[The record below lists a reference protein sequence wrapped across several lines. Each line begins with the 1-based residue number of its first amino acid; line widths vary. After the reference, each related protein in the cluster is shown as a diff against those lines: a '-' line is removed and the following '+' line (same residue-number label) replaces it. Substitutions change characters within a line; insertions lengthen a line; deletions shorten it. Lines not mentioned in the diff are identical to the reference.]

1 MTKRIYRKEYEVIV
15 IGAGHAGCEAALASS
30 RMKAKTLLITS
41 NTDNIAHMSC
51 NPAIGGLAKSHLVRE
66 IDALGGEM
74 ARNIDRTG
82 IQFRML
88 NLKKGPAVQAPRAQ
102 ADRIDY
108 KVSMRKAFEKEKN
121 LDIKQGLVEE
131 ILVKG
136 KRTIGIKTQTGV
148 EYRGQSIVLASG
160 TFLKGLILIGKLS
173 FPAGRIGEFSAD
185 RLSDSLKKIG
195 LKTGRLNTCTP
206 PRIEGKT
213 VNFSALIPQSGDSPP
228 PPLSFSTKEITIKQ
242 IPCYLTF
249 TNDATHR
256 IIKKHLKDSPL
267 ASGEAKG
274 LPPRYCPSI
283 EEKIAR
289 FPDKKRHQIF
299 IEPEG
304 RDTTECYV
312 NGFFTGFSEE
322 VQLEA
327 LRSLKGLEKVEIT
340 KPGYAIEYDFVPPT
354 QLKPSLE
361 TKKVENLFLA
371 GQINGTS
378 GYEEAA
384 GQGIIAG
391 INAVLKMRKK
401 EPFILDRSEAYIGVL
416 IDDLVTKGT
425 KEPYRMFTSRAEYR
439 LILRCDNA
447 DQRLTKYGYRLG
459 LVSRKEYERCRKKY
473 ARIEEEIARLKKNF
487 VRPTK
492 RINNLLK
499 KRGTDT
505 IKESTSLA
513 QLLKRPEVSYKDLAR
528 IDKGCKMVSSA
539 MARGIE
545 IALKYEGYIK
555 RELGQ
560 IERFKRLEKK
570 RIPPDF
576 DYSNLRGLRF
586 ESKEKLNSIRPVS
599 IGQASRISGVNP
611 SDISLLLIYIT
622 RGQRQRN
629 GRSKRA

>member
-1 MTKRIYRKEYEVIV
+1 MAQYKKEYDVIV
-15 IGAGHAGCEAALASS
+15 VGGGHAGCEASLAST

-41 NTDNIAHMSC
+41 SLDNIAHMSC
-51 NPAIGGLAKSHLVRE
+51 NPAIGGLGKSQLVRE

-88 NLKKGPAVQAPRAQ
+88 NTKKGPAVQAPRAQ
-102 ADRIDY
+102 ADRRNYRI
-108 KVSMRKAFEKEKN
+108 SMRRVLEKEKN
-121 LDIKQGLVEE
+121 LDIKQDLVEK
-131 ILVKG
+131 IIVKG
-136 KRTIGIKTQTGV
+136 ERIIGIRTQIGI
-148 EYRGQSIVLASG
+148 EYRGKTVILATG
-160 TFLKGLILIGKLS
+160 TFLKGLILMGKIS
-173 FPAGRIGEFSAD
+173 FPAGRMGEFPAD

-195 LKTGRLNTCTP
+195 LKLARLNTCTP

-213 VNFSALIPQSGDSPP
+213 VNFSELIKQPGDTPPSPF
-228 PPLSFSTKEITIKQ
+228 SFSTKEIKIEQ

-256 IIKKHLKDSPL
+256 VIKKNLKDSPL
-267 ASGEAKG
+267 ITGEARG
-274 LPPRYCPSI
+274 LPPRYCPSV

-289 FPDKKRHQIF
+289 FPEKKRHQIF

-304 RDTTECYV
+304 RDTTEHYV
-312 NGFFTGFSEE
+312 NGFFTGFSKEI
-322 VQLEA
+322 QIEA
-327 LRSLKGLEKVEIT
+327 LRTMRGLEKVEIT
-340 KPGYAIEYDFVPPT
+340 KPGYAIEYDFVFPT

-361 TKKVENLFLA
+361 TKRIGNLFLA

-384 GQGIIAG
+384 AQGIMAG
-391 INAVLKMRKK
+391 INAVLKIRGK
-401 EPFILDRSEAYIGVL
+401 EPFILNRSEAYIGVL

-447 DQRLTKYGYRLG
+447 DQRLLKYGHRFG
-459 LVSRKEYERCRKKY
+459 LVSRKEYERCQRKY
-473 ARIEEEIARLKKNF
+473 AQVEEEIRRLKKSRA
-487 VRPTK
+487 RPTK
-492 RINNLLK
+492 RVNNLLK
-499 KRGTDT
+499 RLGTDS
-505 IKESTSLA
+505 IKEDTPLS
-513 QLLKRPEVSYKDLAR
+513 QLLKRPEVRYRDLVK
-528 IDKGCKMVSSA
+528 IDEGKKKISSEVA
-539 MARGIE
+539 QGVE

-555 RELGQ
+555 RELRQ

-570 RIPPDF
+570 RIPSDF
-576 DYSNLRGLRF
+576 NYSKLEGLRM

-611 SDISLLLIYIT
+611 SDISLLLVYLA
-622 RGQRQRN
+622 RGERKKNEQ
-629 GRSKRA
+629 GKRA

>member
-1 MTKRIYRKEYEVIV
+1 MAQYKKEYDVIV
-15 IGAGHAGCEAALASS
+15 VGGGHAGCEASLAST

-41 NTDNIAHMSC
+41 SLDNIAHMSC
-51 NPAIGGLAKSHLVRE
+51 NPAIGGLGKSQLVRE

-88 NLKKGPAVQAPRAQ
+88 NTKKGPAVQAPRAQ
-102 ADRIDY
+102 ADRRNYRI
-108 KVSMRKAFEKEKN
+108 SMRRVLEKEKN
-121 LDIKQGLVEE
+121 LDIKQDLVEK
-131 ILVKG
+131 IIVKG
-136 KRTIGIKTQTGV
+136 ERIIGIRTQIGI
-148 EYRGQSIVLASG
+148 EYKGKAVILATG
-160 TFLKGLILIGKLS
+160 TFLKGLILMGKIS
-173 FPAGRIGEFSAD
+173 FPAGRMGEFPAD

-195 LKTGRLNTCTP
+195 LKLARLNTCTP

-213 VNFSALIPQSGDSPP
+213 VNFSELIKQPGDTPPSPF
-228 PPLSFSTKEITIKQ
+228 SFSTKEIKIEQ

-256 IIKKHLKDSPL
+256 VIKKNLKDSPL
-267 ASGEAKG
+267 ITGEARG
-274 LPPRYCPSI
+274 LPPRYCPSV

-289 FPDKKRHQIF
+289 FPEKKRHQIF

-304 RDTTECYV
+304 RDTTEHYV
-312 NGFFTGFSEE
+312 NGFFTGFSKEI
-322 VQLEA
+322 QLEA
-327 LRSLKGLEKVEIT
+327 LRTMKGLEKVEIT
-340 KPGYAIEYDFVPPT
+340 KPGYAIEYDFVFPT

-361 TKKVENLFLA
+361 TKRIGNLFLA

-384 GQGIIAG
+384 AQGIMAG
-391 INAVLKMRKK
+391 INAVLKIRGK
-401 EPFILDRSEAYIGVL
+401 EPFILNRSEAYIGVL

-447 DQRLTKYGYRLG
+447 DQRLLKYGHRFG
-459 LVSRKEYERCRKKY
+459 LVSRKEYERCQRKY
-473 ARIEEEIARLKKNF
+473 AQVEEEIRRLKKSRA
-487 VRPTK
+487 RPTK
-492 RINNLLK
+492 RVNNLLK
-499 KRGTDT
+499 RLGTDS
-505 IKESTSLA
+505 IKEDTPLS
-513 QLLKRPEVSYKDLAR
+513 QLLKRPEVRYRDLVK
-528 IDKGCKMVSSA
+528 IDEGKKKISSEVA
-539 MARGIE
+539 QGVE

-555 RELGQ
+555 RELRQ

-570 RIPPDF
+570 RIPSDF
-576 DYSNLRGLRF
+576 NYSKLEGLRM

-611 SDISLLLIYIT
+611 SDISLLLVYLA
-622 RGQRQRN
+622 RGERKKSEQ
-629 GRSKRA
+629 GKRA

>member
-1 MTKRIYRKEYEVIV
+1 MAQYKKEYDVIV
-15 IGAGHAGCEAALASS
+15 VGGGHAGCEASLAST

-41 NTDNIAHMSC
+41 SLDNIAHMSC
-51 NPAIGGLAKSHLVRE
+51 NPAIGGLGKSQLVRE

-88 NLKKGPAVQAPRAQ
+88 NTKKGPAAQAPRAQ
-102 ADRIDY
+102 ADRRNYRI
-108 KVSMRKAFEKEKN
+108 SMRRVLEKEKN
-121 LDIKQGLVEE
+121 LDIKEGLVEE
-131 ILVKG
+131 IIVKG
-136 KRTIGIKTQTGV
+136 NKTIGIRTQTGI
-148 EYRGQSIVLASG
+148 EYKGKAVILATG
-160 TFLKGLILIGKLS
+160 TFLKGLILMGKIS
-173 FPAGRIGEFSAD
+173 FPAGRMGEFPAD

-195 LKTGRLNTCTP
+195 LKLARLNTCTP

-213 VNFSALIPQSGDSPP
+213 VNFSELIKQPGDTPPSPF
-228 PPLSFSTKEITIKQ
+228 SFSTKEIKIEQ

-256 IIKKHLKDSPL
+256 VIKKNLKDSPL
-267 ASGEAKG
+267 ITGEARG
-274 LPPRYCPSI
+274 LPPRYCPSV

-289 FPDKKRHQIF
+289 FPEKKRHQIF

-304 RDTTECYV
+304 RDTTEHYV
-312 NGFFTGFSEE
+312 NGFFTGFSKEI
-322 VQLEA
+322 QIEA
-327 LRSLKGLEKVEIT
+327 LRTMRGLEKVEIT
-340 KPGYAIEYDFVPPT
+340 KPGYAIEYDFVFPT

-361 TKKVENLFLA
+361 TKRIGNLFLA

-384 GQGIIAG
+384 AQGIMAG
-391 INAVLKMRKK
+391 INAVLKIRGK
-401 EPFILDRSEAYIGVL
+401 EPFILNRSEAYIGVL

-447 DQRLTKYGYRLG
+447 DQRLLKYGHRFG
-459 LVSRKEYERCRKKY
+459 LVSRKEYERCQRKY
-473 ARIEEEIARLKKNF
+473 AQVEEEIRRLKKSRA
-487 VRPTK
+487 RPTK
-492 RINNLLK
+492 SVNNLLK
-499 KRGTDT
+499 RLGTDS
-505 IKESTSLA
+505 IKEDTPLS
-513 QLLKRPEVSYKDLAR
+513 QLLKRPEVRYRDLVK
-528 IDKGCKMVSSA
+528 IDEGKKKISSEVA
-539 MARGIE
+539 QGVE

-555 RELGQ
+555 RELRQ

-570 RIPPDF
+570 RIPSDF
-576 DYSNLRGLRF
+576 NYSKLEGLRM

-611 SDISLLLIYIT
+611 SDISLLLVYLA
-622 RGQRQRN
+622 RGERKKNEQ
-629 GRSKRA
+629 GKRA

>member
-1 MTKRIYRKEYEVIV
+1 MAQYKKEYDVIV
-15 IGAGHAGCEAALASS
+15 VGGGHAGCEASLAST

-41 NTDNIAHMSC
+41 SLDNIAHMSC
-51 NPAIGGLAKSHLVRE
+51 NPAIGGLGKSQLVRE

-88 NLKKGPAVQAPRAQ
+88 NTKKGPAVQAPRAQ
-102 ADRIDY
+102 ADRRNYRI
-108 KVSMRKAFEKEKN
+108 SMRRVLEKEKN
-121 LDIKQGLVEE
+121 LDIKQDLVEK
-131 ILVKG
+131 IIVKG
-136 KRTIGIKTQTGV
+136 ERIIGIRTQIGI
-148 EYRGQSIVLASG
+148 EYKGKAVILATG
-160 TFLKGLILIGKLS
+160 TFLKGLILMGKIS
-173 FPAGRIGEFSAD
+173 FPAGRMGEFPAD

-195 LKTGRLNTCTP
+195 LKLARLNTCTP

-213 VNFSALIPQSGDSPP
+213 VNFSELIKQPGDTPPSPF
-228 PPLSFSTKEITIKQ
+228 SFSTKEIKIEQ

-256 IIKKHLKDSPL
+256 VIKKNLKDSPL
-267 ASGEAKG
+267 ITGEARG
-274 LPPRYCPSI
+274 LPPRYCPSV

-289 FPDKKRHQIF
+289 FPEKKRHQIF

-304 RDTTECYV
+304 RDTTEHYV
-312 NGFFTGFSEE
+312 NGFFTGFSKEI
-322 VQLEA
+322 QLEA
-327 LRSLKGLEKVEIT
+327 LRTMKGLEKVEIT
-340 KPGYAIEYDFVPPT
+340 KPGYAIEYDFVFPT

-361 TKKVENLFLA
+361 TKRIGNLFLA

-384 GQGIIAG
+384 AQGIMAG
-391 INAVLKMRKK
+391 INAVLKIRGK
-401 EPFILDRSEAYIGVL
+401 EPFILNRSEAYIGVL

-447 DQRLTKYGYRLG
+447 DQRLLKYGHRFG
-459 LVSRKEYERCRKKY
+459 LVSRKEYERCQRKY
-473 ARIEEEIARLKKNF
+473 AQVEEEIRRLKKSRA
-487 VRPTK
+487 RPTK
-492 RINNLLK
+492 RVNNLLK
-499 KRGTDT
+499 RLGTDS
-505 IKESTSLA
+505 IKEDTPLS
-513 QLLKRPEVSYKDLAR
+513 QLLKRPEVRYRDLVK
-528 IDKGCKMVSSA
+528 IDEGKKKISSEVA
-539 MARGIE
+539 QGVE

-555 RELGQ
+555 RELRQ

-570 RIPPDF
+570 RIPSDF
-576 DYSNLRGLRF
+576 NYSKLEGLRM

-611 SDISLLLIYIT
+611 SDISLLLVYLA
-622 RGQRQRN
+622 RGERKKNEQ
-629 GRSKRA
+629 GKRA

>member
-1 MTKRIYRKEYEVIV
+1 MAQYKKEYDVIV
-15 IGAGHAGCEAALASS
+15 VGGGHAGCEASLAST

-41 NTDNIAHMSC
+41 SLDNIAHMSC
-51 NPAIGGLAKSHLVRE
+51 NPAIGGLGKSQLVRE

-88 NLKKGPAVQAPRAQ
+88 NTKKGPAVQAPRAQ
-102 ADRIDY
+102 ADRRNYRI
-108 KVSMRKAFEKEKN
+108 SMRRVLEKEKN
-121 LDIKQGLVEE
+121 LDIKQDLVEK
-131 ILVKG
+131 IIVKG
-136 KRTIGIKTQTGV
+136 ERIIGIRTQIGI
-148 EYRGQSIVLASG
+148 EYKGKAVILATG
-160 TFLKGLILIGKLS
+160 TFLKGLILMGKIS
-173 FPAGRIGEFSAD
+173 FPAGRMGEFPAD

-195 LKTGRLNTCTP
+195 LKLARLNTCTP

-213 VNFSALIPQSGDSPP
+213 VNFSELIKQPGDTPPSPF
-228 PPLSFSTKEITIKQ
+228 SFSTKEIKIEQ

-256 IIKKHLKDSPL
+256 VIKKNLKDSPL
-267 ASGEAKG
+267 ITGEARG
-274 LPPRYCPSI
+274 LPPRYCPSV

-289 FPDKKRHQIF
+289 FPEKKRHQIF

-304 RDTTECYV
+304 RDTTEHYV
-312 NGFFTGFSEE
+312 NGFFTGFSKEI
-322 VQLEA
+322 QIEA
-327 LRSLKGLEKVEIT
+327 LRTMRGLEKVEIT
-340 KPGYAIEYDFVPPT
+340 KPGYAIEYDFVFPT

-361 TKKVENLFLA
+361 TKRIGNLFLA

-384 GQGIIAG
+384 AQGIMAG
-391 INAVLKMRKK
+391 INAVLKIRGK
-401 EPFILDRSEAYIGVL
+401 EPFILNRSEAYIGVL

-447 DQRLTKYGYRLG
+447 DQRLLKYGHRFG
-459 LVSRKEYERCRKKY
+459 LVSRKEYERCQRKY
-473 ARIEEEIARLKKNF
+473 AQVEEEIRRLKKSRA
-487 VRPTK
+487 RPTK
-492 RINNLLK
+492 RVNNLLK
-499 KRGTDT
+499 RLGTDS
-505 IKESTSLA
+505 IKEDTPLS
-513 QLLKRPEVSYKDLAR
+513 QLLKRPEVRYRDLVK
-528 IDKGCKMVSSA
+528 IDEGKKKISSEVA
-539 MARGIE
+539 QGVE

-555 RELGQ
+555 RELRQ

-570 RIPPDF
+570 RIPSDF
-576 DYSNLRGLRF
+576 NYSKLEGLRM

-611 SDISLLLIYIT
+611 SDISLLLVYLA
-622 RGQRQRN
+622 RGERKKNEQ
-629 GRSKRA
+629 GKRA

>member
-1 MTKRIYRKEYEVIV
+1 MAQYKKEYDVIV
-15 IGAGHAGCEAALASS
+15 VGGGHAGCEASLAST

-41 NTDNIAHMSC
+41 SLDNIAHMSC
-51 NPAIGGLAKSHLVRE
+51 NPAIGGLGKSQLVRE

-88 NLKKGPAVQAPRAQ
+88 NTKKGPAVQAPRAQ
-102 ADRIDY
+102 ADRRNYRI
-108 KVSMRKAFEKEKN
+108 SMRRVLEKEKN
-121 LDIKQGLVEE
+121 LDIKQDLVEK
-131 ILVKG
+131 IIVKG
-136 KRTIGIKTQTGV
+136 ERIIGIRTQIGI
-148 EYRGQSIVLASG
+148 EYRGKTVILATG
-160 TFLKGLILIGKLS
+160 TFLRGLILMGKVS
-173 FPAGRIGEFSAD
+173 FPAGRMGEFPAD

-195 LKTGRLNTCTP
+195 LKLARLNTCTP

-213 VNFSALIPQSGDSPP
+213 VNFSELIKQPGDTPPSPF
-228 PPLSFSTKEITIKQ
+228 SFSTKEIKIEQ

-256 IIKKHLKDSPL
+256 VIKKNLKDSPL
-267 ASGEAKG
+267 ITGEARG
-274 LPPRYCPSI
+274 LPPRYCPSV

-289 FPDKKRHQIF
+289 FPEKKRHQIF

-304 RDTTECYV
+304 RDTTEHYV
-312 NGFFTGFSEE
+312 NGFFTGFSKEI
-322 VQLEA
+322 QIEA
-327 LRSLKGLEKVEIT
+327 LRTMRGLEKVEIT
-340 KPGYAIEYDFVPPT
+340 KPGYAIEYDFVFPT

-361 TKKVENLFLA
+361 TKRIGNLFLA

-384 GQGIIAG
+384 AQGIMAG
-391 INAVLKMRKK
+391 INAVLKIRGK
-401 EPFILDRSEAYIGVL
+401 EPFILNRSEAYIGVL

-447 DQRLTKYGYRLG
+447 DQRLLKYGHRFG
-459 LVSRKEYERCRKKY
+459 LVSRKEYERCQRKY
-473 ARIEEEIARLKKNF
+473 AQVEEEIRRLKKSRA
-487 VRPTK
+487 RPTK
-492 RINNLLK
+492 RVNNLLK
-499 KRGTDT
+499 RLGTDS
-505 IKESTSLA
+505 IKEDTPLS
-513 QLLKRPEVSYKDLAR
+513 QLLKRPEVRYRDLVK
-528 IDKGCKMVSSA
+528 IDEGKKKISSEVA
-539 MARGIE
+539 QGVE

-555 RELGQ
+555 RELRQ

-570 RIPPDF
+570 RIPSDF
-576 DYSNLRGLRF
+576 NYSKLEGLRM

-611 SDISLLLIYIT
+611 SDISLLLVYLA
-622 RGQRQRN
+622 RGERKKNEQ
-629 GRSKRA
+629 GKRA

>member
-1 MTKRIYRKEYEVIV
+1 MAKYKKEYDIIV
-15 IGAGHAGCEAALASS
+15 VGGGHAGCEASLASA

-41 NTDNIAHMSC
+41 NLDNIAHMSC
-51 NPAIGGLAKSHLVRE
+51 NPAIGGLGKSHLVRE

-88 NLKKGPAVQAPRAQ
+88 NTKKGPAVRAPRAQ
-102 ADRIDY
+102 ADRRDY
-108 KVSMRKAFEKEKN
+108 RISMRRVLEKEKN
-121 LDIKQGLVEE
+121 LDIKEGLVEE
-131 ILVKG
+131 IIVKG
-136 KRTIGIKTQTGV
+136 KKATGIKTQTGI
-148 EYRGQSIVLASG
+148 EYEGKAVVLATG
-160 TFLKGLILIGKLS
+160 TFLKGLILMGKIS
-173 FPAGRIGEFSAD
+173 FPAGRMEEFPAD

-195 LKTGRLNTCTP
+195 LKLARLNTCTP

-213 VNFSALIPQSGDSPP
+213 VNFSELIKQPGDTPP
-228 PPLSFSTKEITIKQ
+228 SSFSFSTKEIKTKQ

-256 IIKKHLKDSPL
+256 VIKKNLRDSPL
-267 ASGEAKG
+267 VTGKAKG

-289 FPDKKRHQIF
+289 FPEKKRHQIF

-304 RDTTECYV
+304 RDTTEYYV

-322 VQLEA
+322 IQLEA
-327 LRSLKGLEKVEIT
+327 LCTIPGLEKVEIT
-340 KPGYAIEYDFVPPT
+340 KPGYAIEYDFVSPT
-354 QLKPSLE
+354 QIKPSLE
-361 TKKVENLFLA
+361 TKRIENLFLA

-384 GQGIIAG
+384 AQGIMAG
-391 INAVLKMRKK
+391 INATLKIRGK
-401 EPFILDRSEAYIGVL
+401 ELFILGRSEAYIGVL

-447 DQRLTKYGYRLG
+447 DQRLMKYGYRFG
-459 LVSRKEYERCRKKY
+459 LVSHKDYRKCQRKY
-473 ARIEEEIARLKKNF
+473 VQVEEEIKRLKKN
-487 VRPTK
+487 RAQPTK
-492 RINNLLK
+492 RVNNLLK
-499 KRGTDT
+499 RLGTDP
-505 IKESTSLA
+505 IKEDTPLS
-513 QLLKRPEVSYKDLAR
+513 QLLKRPEVRYKDLVKSDEDER
-528 IDKGCKMVSSA
+528 KISSEVA
-539 MARGIE
+539 QGVE

-555 RELGQ
+555 RELKQ

-576 DYSNLRGLRF
+576 NYSKLEGLRI
-586 ESKEKLNSIRPVS
+586 ESKEKLNNIRPIS

-611 SDISLLLIYIT
+611 SDISLLLVYLA
-622 RGQRQRN
+622 RREGVKS